1 MDNRLRTVAIATS
14 LGGAF
19 GAGWLLFLA
28 PISFSFVAVGA
39 CLAVFAGLGVAEYR
53 LRRRGLR

>member
-1 MDNRLRTVAIATS
+1 MDSRLRSVAIATS
-14 LGGAF
+14 MGAAI
-19 GAGWLLFLA
+19 GTGWLLFLA
-28 PISFSFVAVGA
+28 PLSFSFVAVAG